1 MKLYTLIE
9 NKFKLEKAEVEIEL
23 IPGIPQIHFLGLPD
37 QAIKESF
44 FRIKSAFK
52 QCGFKFPHAQQVI
65 VNIKPSHLKKSS
77 KGLELAVA
85 LGILEKT
92 GQKQLSESTKRSII
106 YGELN
111 LDGSV
116 SEPKDLFKFTQS
128 LNKDDV
134 LTGIRNPQSTVRYR
148 LAQLD
153 FDIEEN
159 QEPLNAQKKLERP
172 ATGLE
177 KKYSEDEAEIIFLMA
192 VTGFHTLLAGSAG
205 FGKSTLAK
213 NYTSFM
219 PEPTPIE
226 NQYFLQQNENW
237 RPVVMPHHSVTAAA
251 FLGGGAQ
258 LYQGEIE
265 RVHNGLLI
273 LDELL
278 EFQSQILETLR
289 GPMTGEKLRLSRA
302 GVVRE
307 FDCDFHV
314 VATTNLCPCGK
325 WVPKADINCRY
336 SRTQC
341 TKYLNK
347 LSGPL
352 IDRFG
357 LLMFYKNQKPKR
369 EVTGFQILERI
380 EKFNQLRNKNLLQ
393 IATESSNTLSNDLTN
408 TLPLIFEKLYAD
420 VSLRRQQFI
429 YRVAQIY
436 QFERES
442 SKLELSDL
450 NKAEK
455 WTLNTFLELEKGM

>member
-9 NKFKLEKAEVEIEL
+9 NKYKLEKAEVEIEL
-23 IPGIPQIHFLGLPD
+23 IAGIPQIHFLGLPD

-52 QCGFKFPHAQQVI
+52 QCGFKFPQAQQVI

-92 GQKQLSESTKRSII
+92 GQKELSEEVKKSII

-111 LDGSV
+111 LDGTV
-116 SEPKDLFKFTQS
+116 SEPKDLIKFNRGLS
-128 LNKDDV
+128 KDDV
-134 LTGIRNPQSTVRYR
+134 VTGSKNAHSSVRYR

-153 FDIEEN
+153 FVIEEN
-159 QEPLNAQKKLERP
+159 QQPLQLQNKMERP
-172 ATGLE
+172 QTGLE

-213 NYTSFM
+213 NYISFM
-219 PEPTPIE
+219 PEPTATE
-226 NQYFLQQNENW
+226 SEYFLQQNEKW
-237 RPVVMPHHSVTAAA
+237 RCVVAPHHSVTAAA
-251 FLGGGAQ
+251 FLGGGSQ

-307 FDCDFHV
+307 FDCHFQV

-347 LSGPL
+347 LSGPI

-357 LLMFYKNQKPKR
+357 LMMFYKNQKPKR
-369 EVTGFQILERI
+369 DVTGFQILQRI
-380 EKFNQLRNKNLLQ
+380 KSFNELQLKR
-393 IATESSNTLSNDLTN
+393 TLHLDAEVSPDLTN
-408 TLPLIFEKLYAD
+408 SLPLIFEKLYAD
-420 VSLRRQQFI
+420 VSLRRQHFI
-429 YRVAQIY
+429 HAVAQVY

-442 SKLELSDL
+442 SKLELTDL

>member
-9 NKFKLEKAEVEIEL
+9 HKYKLEKAEIEIEL

-52 QCGFKFPHAQQVI
+52 QCGFKFPQAQQVI

-92 GQKQLSESTKRSII
+92 GQKNLSEAIKKSII

-111 LDGSV
+111 LDGTV
-116 SEPKDLFKFTQS
+116 SEPKDLFKFAKA
-128 LNKDDV
+128 NGKEEV
-134 LTGIRNPQSTVRYR
+134 VTGLKNPHSFVRFR

-159 QEPLNAQKKLERP
+159 SQPVGLQNKMQRP
-172 ATGLE
+172 ILGLE
-177 KKYSEDEAEIIFLMA
+177 KNYSADEAEMIFLMS

-213 NYTSFM
+213 NYISFM
-219 PEPTPIE
+219 PAPTPSQAE
-226 NQYFLQQNENW
+226 YLSQQDEIW
-237 RPVVMPHHSVTAAA
+237 RCVVAPHHSVTAAA

-258 LYQGEIE
+258 LYQGEVE
-265 RVHNGLLI
+265 RAHYGLLI
-273 LDELL
+273 LDEFL
-278 EFQSQILETLR
+278 EFQPQILETLR

-307 FDCDFHV
+307 FDCDFQV

-325 WVPKADINCRY
+325 WTPKEDISCRY
-336 SRTQC
+336 SRLQC

-347 LSGPL
+347 LSGPI

-369 EVTGFQILERI
+369 EVTGYKILERI
-380 EKFNQLRNKNLLQ
+380 EKFNNLKSIQ
-393 IATESSNTLSNDLTN
+393 SSRVDLSFSNSTGQDQSGV
-408 TLPLIFEKLYAD
+408 PIIFEKLYAD

-429 YRVAQIY
+429 LSVAQIY

-455 WTLNTFLELEKGM
+455 WTLKPFLELEKGM